1 MGETGIRY
9 AWIFSLLA
17 LMPGASGCYAYDF
30 DFSTWDTTD
39 TDAPAETSDLDVQTE
54 DTAPDEEEV
63 IDVQPDD
70 GPADP
75 DGADADDI
83 EEMDGDATDG
93 DDMVD
98 ADADDPELEPEGE
111 CGNGDIEPPE
121 ECDGDMPQTCT
132 HECPDTSEVPGIR
145 ECIECVWVCNT
156 LPDDNC
162 DDIDQDCDTTP
173 DDEYVPY
180 QCGEGVCEADSYCE
194 GGREYCDSGDP
205 TGEDTDC
212 NGIDEDCSGEADDNY
227 EPTVCGQGVC
237 EMDSICFEG
246 EESCE
251 PGDTTGTDDDCDGL
265 DDNCNGMEDE
275 NYLPAFTCGDG
286 VCEEDAFCSEGGVE
300 DCEPGGPWSSTDP
313 TCDGNDDDCDTTPDD
328 DYEPH
333 TCGQSLCERESTCID
348 GDEDC
353 TPGEP
358 SDEICWNEI
367 DENCDT
373 VPDDGCTT
381 CETPVLCPGAVN
393 ALASDPTGGRFTGVT
408 GGGSAYQGTCGGGS
422 APEAVYYVTIPPE
435 RGDVD
440 IFATTHGS
448 SFDTVLY
455 ARSCECEEEEELTC
469 NDNADTLATSNMYV
483 RDVHPGTYLFFVDGK
498 TGADMGE
505 YQIDIYVTET
515 GANGDRCGNPFLL
528 TPAGYEYSAPN
539 TTCNMSKDYVPNKLG
554 DCGWEGS
561 GETEDVVFYFWVPAD
576 ATVLSI
582 STCLSI
588 TVDNPFDTSLYVRSV
603 CNDASLP
610 NQMGCNEDSDCFGE
624 PLVLSTLALILDRGL
639 YYIFVDGYDWPGDPP
654 PFRECGEFY
663 LSIEGL

>member
-1 MGETGIRY
+1 MF
-9 AWIFSLLA
+9 FSLLLA
-17 LMPGASGCYAYDF
+17 LPVFAGCYSYEF
-30 DFSTWDTTD
+30 DFSAWDATD
-39 TDAPAETSDLDVQTE
+39 TDGTTETSDLDVQTE
-54 DTAPDEEEV
+54 DTAPDEE
-63 IDVQPDD
+63 DVTDVKPED

-75 DGADADDI
+75 DVIEAGDLEEIEADA
-83 EEMDGDATDG
+83 
-93 DDMVD
+93 D
-98 ADADDPELEPEGE
+98 ADADDPEIEDEAA

-121 ECDGDMPQTCT
+121 ECDGDMPQACTFTCG
-132 HECPDTSEVPGIR
+132 EDEIQGIR
-145 ECIECVWVCNT
+145 ECIECVWVCNK

-162 DDIDQDCDTTP
+162 DDVDQDCDTTP
-173 DDEYVPY
+173 DDGYSPY
-180 QCGEGVCEADSYCE
+180 QCGVGVCAVDSFCE
-194 GGREYCDSGDP
+194 GGREYCVPGDP
-205 TGEDTDC
+205 TGSDTDC
-212 NGIDEDCSGEADDNY
+212 NGIDEDCEEGPDDKY
-227 EPTVCGQGVC
+227 EPVVCGQGVC
-237 EMDSICFEG
+237 ERDSTCVEG
-246 EESCE
+246 EVSCE
-251 PGDTTGTDDDCDGL
+251 PGGTTGTDDDCDGL
-265 DDNCNGMEDE
+265 DDNCNGLADE
-275 NYLPAFTCGDG
+275 NFLPTYTCGEG
-286 VCEEDAFCSEGGVE
+286 VCEADAYCEDGEEKCDEGASTGPDENCNGFDE
-300 DCEPGGPWSSTDP
+300 DC
-313 TCDGNDDDCDTTPDD
+313 DGEEDNHYAP
-328 DYEPH
+328 YK
-333 TCGQSLCERESTCID
+333 CGESLCERDSTCVD
-348 GDEDC
+348 GEENC

-358 SDEICWNEI
+358 AGEICWNEI

-373 VPDDGCTT
+373 VPDDDCTT

-393 ALASDPTGGRFTGVT
+393 ALAGNPTGGRFTGT
-408 GGGSAYQGTCGGGS
+408 TAGGSAYQGTCGGGT
-422 APEAVYYVTIPPE
+422 APEAVYYVTVPPE

-455 ARSCECEEEEELTC
+455 ARSCECEAEEELAC
-469 NDNADTLATSNMYV
+469 SDNADTLATSKMYL
-483 RDVHPGTYLFFVDGK
+483 RNVHPGTYLFFVDGK